1 MDIRFEGKYNKMG
14 DNIIADL
21 YKESIVKSSYI
32 VLFCSIFFSSSNYA
46 VILKYTQSSGETH
59 VL

>member
-1 MDIRFEGKYNKMG
+1 MDISFEGKYNKMG

-21 YKESIVKSSYI
+21 YKELIVKSSYI

-46 VILKYTQSSGETH
+46 VILKYT
-59 VL
+59 